1 MNKIMGLSLD
11 LNNAMSDKKI
21 FLLDAYALI
30 YRAYYALLRNPMYSS
45 SGLNT
50 STIFG
55 FTNTLEEVIAKE
67 KPTHI
72 AVVFDPHSPTF
83 RHEMYPE
90 YKANRDETPEE
101 IIKSTPRIKE
111 IIEAYRIPIIE
122 HNRYEAD
129 DVVGTLAKLAAKNGF
144 DVYMMTPDKD
154 YAQLVDDHIF
164 MYKPARS
171 GTGVEILDKARVCE
185 KYGVKNP
192 EQFIDVLAIMGD
204 KSDNVPGV
212 KGIGEVGAAKLI
224 AEFDTVENLLDNIDR
239 VQGSNRDKII
249 EQKDNLLL
257 SKKLVTICTNVPV
270 QFSEE
275 DCALKPPDT
284 AKLKELFKEFNFR
297 TFLARLEGRSSSA
310 SSSSPQ
316 QLSLFDAPASASSS
330 SLPSSKSLPTTE
342 NEHIY
347 ENISTTAHEYIIAD
361 TPEKRRQ
368 LTEMLQKLPEFCFD
382 TETTGLETFGNELV
396 GMSFAVKPHQAWYVP
411 VPEQRDEAQAVV
423 NEFKFMFENPN
434 IRKIGQNLKFD
445 ILVLKQYGIDV
456 AGVIFDT
463 MLAHYLLQPEQRHN
477 LNYLSEKFLD
487 YSPVDIETLIGKS
500 GKNQLNMRQVS
511 SDKIAEYAAED
522 ADVALQLQ
530 QCLEKEL
537 EKNGMTTLAQTVEMP
552 LVITLAEMEAAGVKI
567 DVPAMETF
575 GQILNADIE
584 KLEEEIYQFAG
595 MRFNIASPRQLGDV
609 LFVRLKLNE
618 GEKSAKKTKTKQ
630 FSTNEEV
637 LTTLEGKHPIVSKI
651 LEYRGLR
658 KLQNTYVEALPKLIN
673 PRTGRIH
680 TSFNQAVTATGR
692 LSSTD
697 PNLQNI
703 PIREERGREL
713 RKAFIP
719 SDDNRLLLSADYSQI
734 ELRLM
739 AHFSGDP
746 HMQEAFRHDAD
757 IHAATA
763 AKIYGI
769 PVTGVTSDMRRKA
782 KTANFGIIYGISV
795 FGLSQRLSI
804 PRSEAQE
811 LISGYFDAYPDVRR
825 YMNDAIDKA
834 RAQGYVETLMG
845 RRRYLPDIRS
855 ANAVVR
861 GMAERNAI
869 NAPLQGSA
877 ADIIKIAMIRIHKAF
892 REKNLQSKMI
902 LQVHDELVFDVF
914 KSEME
919 LVREIVRREMEG
931 ACQLAVPL
939 TVEMGEGENWL
950 EAH

>member
-1 MNKIMGLSLD
+1 MANKKL
-11 LNNAMSDKKI
+11 

-30 YRAYYALLRNPMYSS
+30 YRSYYALIRNPMHNS

-55 FTNTLEEVIAKE
+55 FTNTLEEILVKE
-67 KPTHI
+67 KPTHV
-72 AVVFDPHSPTF
+72 AVVFDPPTPTF

-90 YKANRDETPEE
+90 YKAQREETPEE
-101 IIKSTPRIKE
+101 IAISTPRIKE
-111 IIEAYRIPIIE
+111 IIEAYRIPIIQ

-129 DVVGTLAKLAAKNGF
+129 DVAGTIAKQAAKIGF

-154 YAQLVDDHIF
+154 YAQLVDEHIF

-171 GTGVEILDKARVCE
+171 GNGAEILDKAKVCE
-185 KYGVKNP
+185 KYGVKYP
-192 EQFIDVLAIMGD
+192 EQFIEVLAIMGD

-212 KGIGEVGAAKLI
+212 KGIGEVGATKLI
-224 AEFDTVENLLDNIDR
+224 AEFDTVENLLANIDQ
-239 VQGSNRDKII
+239 VQGANRDKII
-249 EQKDNLLL
+249 ADKDNLLL

-275 DCALKPPDT
+275 DCILKTPNT
-284 AKLKELFKEFNFR
+284 ARLKELFKEYNFR
-297 TFLARLEGRSSSA
+297 TFLARLESRP
-310 SSSSPQ
+310 SPATSPVSQ
-316 QLSLFDAPASASSS
+316 QLNLFDTPASHCVLNQVQDHPQS
-330 SLPSSKSLPTTE
+330 PKN
-342 NEHIY
+342 NEIADQVRNDELRIY
-347 ENISTTAHEYIIAD
+347 ENISTVPHEYIIAD

-368 LTEMLQKLPEFCFD
+368 LIETLQKLPEFCFD

-396 GMSFAVKPHQAWYVP
+396 GMSFAVKPRQAWYVP
-411 VPEQRDEAQAVV
+411 VPDSQAEAQAVV
-423 NEFKFMFENPN
+423 NEFKFLFENPA

-445 ILVLKQYGIDV
+445 MLVLLQYDIRTTGAV
-456 AGVIFDT
+456 FDT

-477 LNYLSEKFLD
+477 LNYLSEKYLD
-487 YSPVDIETLIGKS
+487 YSPVEIETLIGKS
-500 GKNQLNMRQVS
+500 GRNQLNMRQTPL
-511 SDKIAEYAAED
+511 DKIAEYAAED

-530 QCLEKEL
+530 QRLEKEL
-537 EKNGMTTLAQTVEMP
+537 EATGMTALAKTVEMP
-552 LVITLAEMEAAGVKI
+552 LVRVLADMEATGVKI
-567 DVPAMETF
+567 DVPAMANF
-575 GQILNADIE
+575 GQTLTADSA
-584 KLEEEIYQFAG
+584 KLEEEIYRLAG
-595 MRFNIASPRQLGDV
+595 VPFNIASPKQLGDV
-609 LFVRLKLNE
+609 LFIRLKLSE

-637 LTTLEGKHPIVSKI
+637 LTSLEGKHPIISKI
-651 LEYRGLR
+651 LEYRGLK

-703 PIREERGREL
+703 PIREDRGREL

-719 SDDNRLLLSADYSQI
+719 SDENHLLLSADYSQI

-739 AHFSGDP
+739 AHTSGDTN
-746 HMQEAFRHDAD
+746 MQEAFRHDAD

-769 PVTGVTSDMRRKA
+769 PVSEVTSDMRRKA

-795 FGLSQRLSI
+795 FGLSQRLGI

-811 LISGYFDAYPDVRR
+811 LISGYFDAYPGVRR

-877 ADIIKIAMIRIHKAF
+877 ADIIKLAMIRIHDAF
-892 REKNLQSKMI
+892 HAQNLQSKMI
-902 LQVHDELVFDVF
+902 LQVHDELVFDVL
-914 KSEME
+914 KTEME
-919 LVREIVRREMEG
+919 QVKAIVRREMEG
-931 ACQLAVPL
+931 AYTLAIPL
-939 TVEMGEGENWL
+939 TVEMGEGKNWL

>member
-1 MNKIMGLSLD
+1 M
-11 LNNAMSDKKI
+11 ADKKL

-30 YRAYYALLRNPMYSS
+30 YRAYYALLRNPMYNS

-55 FTNTLEEVIAKE
+55 FTNTLEEVINKE

-72 AVVFDPHSPTF
+72 AVVFDPPAPTF

-101 IIKSTPRIKE
+101 IVKSTPRIKE
-111 IIEAYRIPIIE
+111 IIEAYRIPIIL

-129 DVVGTLAKLAAKNGF
+129 DVAGTLAKLAAKNGF

-171 GTGVEILDKARVCE
+171 GTGVEILDKTKVCE
-185 KYGVKNP
+185 KYGVKYP

-212 KGIGEVGAAKLI
+212 KGIGEVGATKLI
-224 AEFDTVENLLDNIDR
+224 AEFDTVENLLENVDSVKGKNKDL
-239 VQGSNRDKII
+239 II

-257 SKKLVTICTNVPV
+257 SKKLVTICTDVPV
-270 QFSEE
+270 LFSED
-275 DCALKPPDT
+275 DCALKQPDT

-297 TFLARLEGRSSSA
+297 TFLARLEGRSSSTPPPV
-310 SSSSPQ
+310 SQ
-316 QLSLFDAPASASSS
+316 QLSLFDAPT
-330 SLPSSKSLPTTE
+330 PSPLERGTGGE
-342 NEHIY
+342 ANIY
-347 ENISTTAHEYIIAD
+347 QNLSTVTHEYIVTD

-368 LTEMLQKLPEFCFD
+368 LIETLQNLPEFCFD

-396 GMSFAVKPHQAWYVP
+396 GMSFSVKPHQAWYVP
-411 VPEQRDEAQAVV
+411 ISEVQAEAKDVV
-423 NEFKFMFENPN
+423 NEFKSLFENPD

-445 ILVLKQYGIDV
+445 ILVLKQYGINV
-456 AGVIFDT
+456 EGEIFDT

-477 LNYLSEKFLD
+477 LNYLSEKYLD

-511 SDKIAEYAAED
+511 LDKIAEYAAED
-522 ADVALQLQ
+522 ADIALQLQ
-530 QCLEKEL
+530 QCLENDI
-537 EKNGMTTLAQTVEMP
+537 EKSGLTTLAQTVEMP
-552 LVITLAEMEAAGVKI
+552 LVKVLAEMEATGVKI
-567 DVPAMETF
+567 DVPAMEAF
-575 GQILNADIE
+575 GKILNTDAE
-584 KLEEEIYQFAG
+584 KLEGEIYQLAG
-595 MRFNIASPRQLGDV
+595 LRFNIASPKQLGDV
-609 LFVRLKLNE
+609 LFVRLKINE

-637 LTTLEGKHPIVSKI
+637 LTTLEGKHPIISKI
-651 LEYRGLR
+651 LEYRGLK

-673 PRTGRIH
+673 SRTGRIH

-703 PIREERGREL
+703 PIREVRGREL

-719 SDDNRLLLSADYSQI
+719 SNENRMLLSADYSQI

-739 AHFSGDP
+739 SHFSGDAN
-746 HMQEAFRHDAD
+746 MQDAFRHDAD

-769 PVTGVTSDMRRKA
+769 PVADVTSDMRRKA

-804 PRSEAQE
+804 PRGEAQE
-811 LISGYFDAYPDVRR
+811 LISGYFDAYPGVRR

-877 ADIIKIAMIRIHKAF
+877 ADIIKIAMIRIHNVF
-892 REKNLQSKMI
+892 RENKLQSKMI
-902 LQVHDELVFDVF
+902 LQVHDELVFDVLQ
-914 KSEME
+914 SEME
-919 LVREIVRREMEG
+919 QVREIVRREMEG
-931 ACQLAVPL
+931 ACTLAIPL
-939 TVEMGEGENWL
+939 TVEIGEGKNWL